1 MLSPG
6 TTLGGRYRL
15 DSRIASGGMG
25 DVWKATDSVLGR
37 TVAVKILLPSL
48 MEDPGFA
55 ERFRGEARVVAT
67 LSHHNVVRVYDYG
80 ESPLEGGGHAA
91 YLVME
96 FIEGQALSRVLQ
108 DQGRLS
114 PTQTMVLL
122 AQAAEALHEAHQAG
136 IIHRD
141 VKPGNL
147 MVKPNGTVLLTDF
160 GIARSAQSTNLT
172 MAGSVLGTAA
182 YISPEQANGLPATP
196 LSDQYSLGVVA
207 YQCLAGRRPWDSDN
221 PLELAMR
228 HARDTP
234 PPLPDDVPANVLAVV
249 HRAME
254 KDPSRRF
261 GDAAEFAAAARAA
274 AGDQATS
281 PVPASPVSGGAYA
294 ATVSA
299 PPGRGLDHDATKIGM
314 PLPPPKASSKRVGL
328 YAMIG
333 AGALALVLIVG
344 GIIFAVAN
352 GGGSDTP
359 SAGGDGNQPTQST
372 SSGNNGD
379 TAPINRDE
387 FIGKKRKEVEDTLRG
402 RGFTNIVTQG
412 SGQWVSEINPSGG
425 NIPKT
430 QQIILTLSLKKP
442 DGGGNPSQGT
452 SPGKCTGLLCPKNHL
467 SDAN

>member
-6 TTLGGRYRL
+6 TMLGGRYRL

-55 ERFRGEARVVAT
+55 ERFRAEARVVAT
-67 LSHHNVVRVYDYG
+67 LSHHNIVRVYDYG
-80 ESPLEGGGHAA
+80 ESDLDGGGKAA

-96 FIEGQALSRVLQ
+96 FIEGEALSKVLQ
-108 DQGRLS
+108 TQGRLS
-114 PTQTMVLL
+114 PAQTMVLM
-122 AQAAEALHEAHQAG
+122 AQAADALDEAHRAG

-147 MVKPNGTVLLTDF
+147 MVKPNGTVLLADF

-196 LSDQYSLGVVA
+196 QSDQYSLGVVA
-207 YQCLAGRRPWDSDN
+207 YQCLQGRRPWDSDN

-234 PPLPDDVPANVLAVV
+234 PPLPPDTPPAVLSVIQ
-249 HRAME
+249 RAMS
-254 KDPSRRF
+254 KDPGQRF
-261 GDAAEFAAAARAA
+261 PTALDFANAARAA

-281 PVPASPVSGGAYA
+281 PVPVSPGTSGFTAA
-294 ATVSA
+294 ATP
-299 PPGRGLDHDATKIGM
+299 PPGRGLDDDATKVGM
-314 PLPPPKASSKRVGL
+314 QLPPKAPPKRVGL
-328 YAMIG
+328 YAMLG

-344 GIIFAVAN
+344 GLFIALAN
-352 GGGSDTP
+352 NGDGDPG
-359 SAGGDGNQPTQST
+359 GGDGGQPTASD
-372 SSGNNGD
+372 SAVDNGD
-379 TAPINRDE
+379 TAAIDRNT
-387 FIGKKRKEVEDTLRG
+387 FIGMSRQDADAALQAAGFTQVQFLG
-402 RGFTNIVTQG
+402 RGN
-412 SGQWVSEINPSGG
+412 WVSEINPSGE
-425 NIPKT
+425 NIPKAT
-430 QQIILTLSLKKP
+430 VIKVTLSLQRP
-442 DGGGNPSQGT
+442 SNPNPGDSGNPGGGSDDPTVNPSCILG
-452 SPGKCTGLLCPKNHL
+452 PLCKN
-467 SDAN
+467 

>member
-55 ERFRGEARVVAT
+55 ERFRAEARVVAT
-67 LSHHNVVRVYDYG
+67 LSHHNIVRVYDYG
-80 ESPLEGGGHAA
+80 ESDLDGGGKAA

-96 FIEGQALSRVLQ
+96 FIEGEALSKVLQ
-108 DQGRLS
+108 TRGRLT
-114 PTQTMVLL
+114 PAQTMVLM
-122 AQAAEALHEAHQAG
+122 AQAADALDEAHRAG

-147 MVKPNGTVLLTDF
+147 MVKPNGTVLLADF

-196 LSDQYSLGVVA
+196 QSDQYSLGVVA
-207 YQCLAGRRPWDSDN
+207 YQCLQGRRPWDSDN

-234 PPLPDDVPANVLAVV
+234 PPLPPETPPAVLAVIQ
-249 HRAME
+249 RAMS
-254 KDPSRRF
+254 KDPGQRF
-261 GDAAEFAAAARAA
+261 PTALDFANAARAA

-281 PVPASPVSGGAYA
+281 PVPVSPGTSGFTAA
-294 ATVSA
+294 ATP
-299 PPGRGLDHDATKIGM
+299 PPGRGLDDDATKVGM
-314 PLPPPKASSKRVGL
+314 ELPPPNAAPKRVGL
-328 YAMIG
+328 YAMLG

-344 GIIFAVAN
+344 GLFIALAN
-352 GGGSDTP
+352 NGEEEP
-359 SAGGDGNQPTQST
+359 GGDGGQPTVSD
-372 SSGNNGD
+372 SAVDNGD
-379 TAPINRDE
+379 TAAIDRNTYIGMNRLDAE
-387 FIGKKRKEVEDTLRG
+387 AALNAAGFSQVQFLG
-402 RGFTNIVTQG
+402 RGN
-412 SGQWVSEINPSGG
+412 WVSEINPSGE

-430 QQIILTLSLKKP
+430 SVIKVTLSLQRP
-442 DGGGNPSQGT
+442 VEPNPGDSGNPGGDPTTKPNPSCILG
-452 SPGKCTGLLCPKNHL
+452 PLCKN
-467 SDAN
+467 